1 MPVFVFEIVYFDE
14 ATFLQTLG
22 TCGLDLHV
30 HTPTHPHPPPPPPPP
45 PSASQTVDVIAD
57 SVADCVHLSVDECGL
72 SQPQGCLHR

>member
-1 MPVFVFEIVYFDE
+1 MPVFAVFEIVYFDE
-14 ATFLQTLG
+14 ATFSQTLG

-30 HTPTHPHPPPPPPPP
+30 HTPTPTPPPP

-57 SVADCVHLSVDECGL
+57 SVADCVHLSVDECRL